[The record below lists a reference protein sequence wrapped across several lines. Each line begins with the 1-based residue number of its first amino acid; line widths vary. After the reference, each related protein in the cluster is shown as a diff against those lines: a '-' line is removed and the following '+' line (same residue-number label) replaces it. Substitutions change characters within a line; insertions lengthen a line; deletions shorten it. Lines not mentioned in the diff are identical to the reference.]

1 MYVKRVFVQISFIVA
16 FIFGRLC
23 SRIVFNCYL
32 SIYLSNRIEVDRFAV
47 VMESLIC
54 VIRQLMHSVILT
66 TVTVAHL
73 SLGLEHLVFYRPASK
88 K

>member
-54 VIRQLMHSVILT
+54 IIR
-66 TVTVAHL
+66 
-73 SLGLEHLVFYRPASK
+73 
-88 K
+88 